1 MAQYNKQ
8 SNSFLPNGTSLFE
21 VVMLADAEGNINS
34 GGGNFS
40 GTALDAFGRARFSEP
55 ITLFDSS
62 NVGFENDKFNKL
74 VVTSTASANTA
85 YNSDDSS
92 VELNIGNASDQ
103 VRSRSKRRFSYQP
116 GKSLLVL
123 NTVDMAPS
131 ATGLIQRVGYYDD
144 DDGIYL
150 EVAEDGVYLVKRSSS
165 SGSFVETRVE
175 QADWNGDVLDGS
187 ENSTSGFTLD
197 MDKAQIFWQDFE
209 WLGVGSARCGFVING
224 QLIVAHTFHHANIN
238 ESTYMSSAN
247 LYVNYEIIGTA
258 GFSGTAQMKQIC
270 TSVISEGG
278 YEPRAKEVMIG
289 TASLTAG
296 ATTTGADVWI
306 NIATIELASDKAI
319 VVPAGAEL
327 LNISNADFEWGLFVD
342 PTFAS
347 APTMTSYTDRVN
359 ASVQA
364 IALTA
369 TGTRIAGGY
378 MAGKATPASL
388 GDGQFN
394 WTSQLEPGTK
404 LTLAIRS
411 DSQSKEAAGLLKW
424 YEL

>member
-8 SNSFLPNGTSLFE
+8 INSFLPNGTSLFE

-40 GTALDAFGRARFSEP
+40 GTALDAFGRARFSQP
-55 ITLFDSS
+55 VTLFDSS
-62 NVGFENDKFNKL
+62 NVAFENDKFNKL
-74 VVTSTASANTA
+74 IVTSTASANTV
-85 YNSDDSS
+85 YNSDDST
-92 VELNIGNASDQ
+92 VELNIGNTGDQ
-103 VRSRSKRRFSYQP
+103 IRSRSKRRFVYQP

-144 DDGIYL
+144 NDGIFL

-165 SGSFVETRVE
+165 SGSIVETRVE

-197 MDKAQIFWQDFE
+197 MDNAQIFWQDFE

-224 QLIVAHTFHHANIN
+224 QLIVAHTFHHSNLNAT
-238 ESTYMSSAN
+238 TYMSTAN
-247 LYVNYEIIGTA
+247 LHVTYEIIGIA

-270 TSVISEGG
+270 SSVISEGG
-278 YEPRAKEVMIG
+278 YEPRAQEKMIG
-289 TASLTAG
+289 TASLSAG
-296 ATTTGADVWI
+296 ATTTAANVWI
-306 NIATIELASDKAI
+306 NIATIELTDDKAI

-342 PTFAS
+342 PTFSS
-347 APTMTSYTDRVN
+347 ALTMTPYTDRVN

-364 IALTA
+364 TTLSAI
-369 TGTRIAGGY
+369 GTRIAGGY

-388 GDGQFN
+388 GDGSFD
-394 WTSQLEPGTK
+394 WTSQLEFGTT